1 MEGRREILKGTLMVA
16 GATLMGTGVPV
27 KSAGTFPSDLIYTKE
42 APGRWAGKEGVHVP
56 KVTVE
61 GRSIA
66 IHQNCDMKNYL
77 HLALGC

>member
-1 MEGRREILKGTLMVA
+1 MEGRREFLKGTLMVA

-27 KSAGTFPSDLIYTKE
+27 QAAGTFPAGLIYTKE
-42 APGRWAGKEGVHVP
+42 APGRWAGKEGAHVP

-77 HLALGC
+77 YLALGC

>member
-1 MEGRREILKGTLMVA
+1 MEGRREVLKGTRMVA

-27 KSAGTFPSDLIYTKE
+27 QAAGTFPAGLIYTKE
-42 APGRWAGKEGVHVP
+42 APGRWAGKEGAHVP

-66 IHQNCDMKNYL
+66 IHQNSDMKNYL
-77 HLALGC
+77 YLALGC